1 MRRREFIAE
10 VGGAAAW
17 QGRSRSLDPF
27 LDGNQELPPREDRA
41 FSARERANS
50 ASRYVGGQIA
60 MTKLASGTFAA
71 RYEQGVRLRRK
82 TPREKHADRASRP
95 RWQSWRRATVPACPS
110 WYRSAK
116 SGCL

>member
-50 ASRYVGGQIA
+50 PSRYVGGQIA

-71 RYEQGVRLRRK
+71 RYEQGVGLRRK
-82 TPREKHADRASRP
+82 TPREKHADLRGPGGATHRSRF
-95 RWQSWRRATVPACPS
+95 RDCDR
-110 WYRSAK
+110 
-116 SGCL
+116 